1 MVGTITVMVGTEF
14 RKALMTK
21 HFCLNAFFFNDS
33 LLLILEEMLKQI
45 ANSMVSLYECGV
57 LNQNSYHLTVTVGT
71 KYCSTLKAYM
81 Q

>member
-21 HFCLNAFFFNDS
+21 HFVWMLFSFDS
-33 LLLILEEMLKQI
+33 LLLILDEMLKQI

-57 LNQNSYHLTVTVGT
+57 LDQNSYHLTVTVGT
-71 KYCSTLKAYM
+71 K
-81 Q
+81 